1 MELSPTSVV
10 SLGGAGVLLGVAI
23 GCTGVGGVLLV
34 PFLLYVVHLP
44 VHEAIALAL
53 YSYLLSGLLAVL
65 LYARRGSIPWRP
77 AGWLCLGAL
86 PGAYLGARAVPF
98 VPGAVLQALI
108 ALALVVAGLHAAS
121 GRRSAAGPGRLLR
134 GALLFCLG
142 GCTGFLS
149 ALVGAGGA
157 FILVPVLVALEQPLL
172 LSVGLGQVIQ
182 LPISAVA
189 SYANVRAGLV
199 DVPQGTL
206 LAVGLGLGIALGTPL
221 AHALPQRSLR
231 RVLALT
237 MVLAGV
243 AMGIRLAVGQ
253 SPQRAQGERP
263 NPRGAKSHFQGPKT
277 LSFWATPRGC
287 SHPHPTLCLCG
298 GGARPARGH
307 RVFGV
312 P

>member
-1 MELSPTSVV
+1 LELSPTAV
-10 SLGGAGVLLGVAI
+10 LGLGAAGVLLGVAI

-34 PFLLYVVHLP
+34 PFLLYAVHLP

-65 LYARRGSIPWRP
+65 LYARRGSIPWRR

-108 ALALVVAGLHAAS
+108 ALALVGAGLHAAFGGERAS
-121 GRRSAAGPGRLLR
+121 GPQRLL
-134 GALLFCLG
+134 GWAMLLGLG

-157 FILVPVLVALEQPLL
+157 FILVPLLVALGQPLL

-189 SYANVRAGLV
+189 SYANVRARLV

-206 LAVGLGLGIALGTPL
+206 LALALGLGIALGTPL
-221 AHALPQRSLR
+221 AHALPQKSLR
-231 RVLALT
+231 RVLAFT
-237 MVLAGV
+237 MVLAGM
-243 AMGIRLAVGQ
+243 AMGLRLAVGQ
-253 SPQRAQGERP
+253 PVHPAQGKRPTPEARSHPSVPQR
-263 NPRGAKSHFQGPKT
+263 H
-277 LSFWATPRGC
+277 
-287 SHPHPTLCLCG
+287 
-298 GGARPARGH
+298 
-307 RVFGV
+307 
-312 P
+312 